1 MANSALTGIV
11 AGAASQAE
19 QEAGSSTTVYVSPG
33 RQQFHPSAAKAWV
46 NFNGTGT
53 VAIRASYNVTS
64 VTDNGAGDYTVNF
77 TTAIKD
83 ANYSAVLSAG
93 QGVVPTPSTSNVL
106 YAHGP
111 IATPTTSSFRLFTGV
126 GAVGSGSGSFIDA
139 AYVNVAIFR

>member
-53 VAIRASYNVTS
+53 VAIRASYNVAS

-93 QGVVPTPSTSNVL
+93 AGFAPTPSTSNVL
-106 YAHGP
+106 YAQGP
-111 IATPTTSSFRLFTGV
+111 IAAQTASSFRLFTGV
-126 GAVGSGSGSFIDA
+126 GAVGAGSGSFIDA

>member
-53 VAIRASYNVTS
+53 VAIRRAYNVTS
-64 VTDNGAGDYTVNF
+64 ITDNGVGDYTINF
-77 TTAIKD
+77 TTAMSD
-83 ANYSAVLSAG
+83 ANYAVVATGQVDTAG
-93 QGVVPTPSTSNVL
+93 GNSYSLIGIHRAAGAV
-106 YAHGP
+106 A
-111 IATPTTSSFRLFTGV
+111 TTSARIVSQTSAFTNV
-126 GAVGSGSGSFIDA
+126 DYTIVNAV
-139 AYVNVAIFR
+139 IFGDM

>member
-53 VAIRASYNVTS
+53 VAIREAYNVTS
-64 VTDNGAGDYTVNF
+64 ITDNNTGYYTVNF
-77 TTAIKD
+77 TTPMSSS
-83 ANYSAVLSAG
+83 NYCVAASTQVAAGASTAVWPFSG
-93 QGVVPTPSTSNVL
+93 QSGGTFNTQAPSTSSFTLLTAQAGSAADLPYVL
-106 YAHGP
+106 
-111 IATPTTSSFRLFTGV
+111 
-126 GAVGSGSGSFIDA
+126 AVVYGDM
-139 AYVNVAIFR
+139 

>member
-64 VTDNGAGDYTVNF
+64 VTDNGVGDYTVNF

-93 QGVVPTPSTSNVL
+93 AGFLPVPSTNNVL
-106 YAHGP
+106 YAQGP
-111 IATPTTSSFRLFTGV
+111 IAAPTASSFRLFTGV
-126 GAVGSGSGSFIDA
+126 GAVGAGSGAFIDA